1 MFSLALLPSWL
12 VVQLLKGP
20 FIASQGLFDLLWS
33 DKDVGLIRAGGLP
46 PWRGERL
53 PLSAAVPVIQQPICV

>member
-33 DKDVGLIRAGGLP
+33 DKDV
-46 PWRGERL
+46 
-53 PLSAAVPVIQQPICV
+53 